1 MSNCGLNFEQKQIN
15 GITVPACIW
24 IHSLVVIYL
33 RGRQIAERQKREKKR
48 DNVAIE
54 KSLKICLFDMDN
66 AQKILF
72 TLYFIILHSISITCI
87 LAFEIQSLIE
97 ENDNILE
104 KV

>member
-1 MSNCGLNFEQKQIN
+1 MNSFIGSYIFDGETNSRE
-15 GITVPACIW
+15 T
-24 IHSLVVIYL
+24 
-33 RGRQIAERQKREKKR
+33 EKRKEE
-48 DNVAIE
+48 IE
-54 KSLKICLFDMDN
+54 KSLKICLFDMNN